1 MEEGKVEK
9 EVKELRGHEFLV
21 KNMLTTGKLIEW
33 LKRFP
38 EDTLVYRI
46 EHNTGDWQE
55 IPGPDG
61 QIFHLFFSDYSEI
74 KSEFERYYRHIKK
87 DKFDEDEMKREF
99 ADEMKYVNNETGVF
113 VRV

>member
-1 MEEGKVEK
+1 MQEDKVERGTK
-9 EVKELRGHEFLV
+9 EPKSHEFLV

-33 LKRFP
+33 LKKFP

-46 EHNTGDWQE
+46 EQNTGDWQE

-74 KSEFERYYRHIKK
+74 KSEFERYYKHLKK
-87 DKFDEDEMKREF
+87 DGFDESEMNKEF
-99 ADEMKYVNNETGVF
+99 ADEMKYVENETGVF